1 MWLFILIYSSEL
13 LWGEMSG
20 LYFWDL
26 FNVTFSKCD
35 LQALMWGQLEPE
47 AQVDPDWAL
56 GFQAT

>member
-1 MWLFILIYSSEL
+1 
-13 LWGEMSG
+13 MSG

-26 FNVTFSKCD
+26 FNVTCSKCD